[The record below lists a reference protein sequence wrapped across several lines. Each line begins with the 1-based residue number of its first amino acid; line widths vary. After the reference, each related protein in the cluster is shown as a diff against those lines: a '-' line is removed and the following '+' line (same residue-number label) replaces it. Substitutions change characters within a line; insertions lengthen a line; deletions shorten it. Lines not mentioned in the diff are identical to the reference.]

1 MAESV
6 VQIVALAE
14 DLINGVDQFIVI
26 EAFELGFV
34 DIEIFGNDAQN
45 VYRFVIA
52 AVGRIENCVLILLV
66 FYDIQKL
73 KTDRISVLIGK
84 DNKIGIHNCNI
95 LLGVLFAAQKHANL
109 KLLYYEE
116 VNLKRKK

>member
-66 FYDIQKL
+66 FYGLPDSQNGQKL
-73 KTDRISVLIGK
+73 ISSCSRQYRSPGP
-84 DNKIGIHNCNI
+84 
-95 LLGVLFAAQKHANL
+95 ARQ
-109 KLLYYEE
+109 
-116 VNLKRKK
+116 

>member
-34 DIEIFGNDAQN
+34 DIEILGNDAQN

-73 KTDRISVLIGK
+73 KTPLCVI
-84 DNKIGIHNCNI
+84 
-95 LLGVLFAAQKHANL
+95 FAAQKHANIN
-109 KLLYYEE
+109 LLYYEQLD
-116 VNLKRKK
+116 LKRKKCLVRYA

>member
-14 DLINGVDQFIVI
+14 DLINGVNQFIVI

-34 DIEIFGNDAQN
+34 DIEILGNDAQN

-52 AVGRIENCVLILLV
+52 AVGRIENCVLMNNDSYQNACGSSGLLSSV
-66 FYDIQKL
+66 PHHE
-73 KTDRISVLIGK
+73 IS
-84 DNKIGIHNCNI
+84 
-95 LLGVLFAAQKHANL
+95 FPFS
-109 KLLYYEE
+109 
-116 VNLKRKK
+116 

>member
-34 DIEIFGNDAQN
+34 DIEILGNDAQN

-73 KTDRISVLIGK
+73 KTDRI
-84 DNKIGIHNCNI
+84 C
-95 LLGVLFAAQKHANL
+95 
-109 KLLYYEE
+109 LLYTSPSP
-116 VNLKRKK
+116 RD

>member
-34 DIEIFGNDAQN
+34 DIEILGNDAQN

-84 DNKIGIHNCNI
+84 DNKVGIYNCNI
-95 LLGVLFAAQKHANL
+95 LLYVLFLPL
-109 KLLYYEE
+109 K
-116 VNLKRKK
+116 NMQI

>member
-34 DIEIFGNDAQN
+34 DIEILGNDAQN

-84 DNKIGIHNCNI
+84 DNKVGIHNCNI
-95 LLGVLFAAQKHANL
+95 LLYVLFLPL
-109 KLLYYEE
+109 K
-116 VNLKRKK
+116 NMQI

>member
-34 DIEIFGNDAQN
+34 DIEILGNDAQN

-66 FYDIQKL
+66 LYDIQKL

-95 LLGVLFAAQKHANL
+95 LLYVLFLPL
-109 KLLYYEE
+109 K
-116 VNLKRKK
+116 NMQI

>member
-1 MAESV
+1 MPDTA
-6 VQIVALAE
+6 
-14 DLINGVDQFIVI
+14 DVI
-26 EAFELGFV
+26 EPSGSGRRLGMRGRV
-34 DIEIFGNDAQN
+34 A
-45 VYRFVIA
+45 VVAVAVAVVA
-52 AVGRIENCVLILLV
+52 AVGWVENGVFILLV

>member
-34 DIEIFGNDAQN
+34 DIEILGNAEHLCAETGN
-45 VYRFVIA
+45 SWRGCFI
-52 AVGRIENCVLILLV
+52 
-66 FYDIQKL
+66 
-73 KTDRISVLIGK
+73 
-84 DNKIGIHNCNI
+84 
-95 LLGVLFAAQKHANL
+95 
-109 KLLYYEE
+109 
-116 VNLKRKK
+116 